1 MAKKT
6 AGKATNKSQAIRDF
20 KASNPE
26 AGPTEIVTEL
36 GKQGLVV
43 TTGMVSTVLSTAKKN
58 AKTKPG
64 RPKGAVSAGAPKRK
78 GRRKKGRKKGGRP
91 KASSNGS
98 DVNLN
103 ALLAAKKLVAPLGGN
118 VSRAKAALDALAKLQ

>member
-43 TTGMVSTVLSTAKKN
+43 TTALVSNVLTTAKKKK
-58 AKTKPG
+58 AKKKPG
-64 RPKGAVSAGAPKRK
+64 RPKGAVSTGAPKRK
-78 GRRKKGRKKGGRP
+78 GRPKKKGGRP
-91 KASSNGS
+91 SKAASNAS

-103 ALLAAKKLVAPLGGN
+103 ALIAAKKLVDQMGGN
-118 VSRAKAALDALAKLQ
+118 LAQAKSALDALAKLQ